1 MNDKERQEKLLKMM
15 EEGQNQSWSGVSRSQ
30 VPGNEISLT
39 VSLASNGD
47 GRSLLFSGAY
57 LSAYSV
63 APVGF
68 RLQELVVGPL
78 HGIVAIE
85 IVRANKR

>member
-39 VSLASNGD
+39 VSLAFNGD
-47 GRSLLFSGAY
+47 GGSLLFSGAY
-57 LSAYSV
+57 LSADLV
-63 APVGF
+63 APVDF
-68 RLQELVVGPL
+68 RLQEFMVGPL